1 MNSQNI
7 NLSRRQ
13 KLIAWAIIIF
23 FQVNIAKVSA
33 LNVTFVREYTYQAGE
48 YDSRLTC
55 RAIAMAEAK
64 RLILEELGTYLKS
77 STTVQNG
84 MVVSDDVSTFTAGA
98 VQTKLVEEKWDGAQ
112 YWIKVQMDADPDSV
126 DLAVKRLREDQG
138 KTAELEALRQKTD
151 QALKEIAQLNQQLS
165 QASSEAARFSD
176 QIKYLENA
184 RQLSASELSQQG
196 MAALLANDH
205 TGALLAYSKA
215 LELDPLNGTNLVNR
229 GIAYA
234 RTGDHQKAILDYD
247 RAAKT
252 MSGDH
257 RLYYNRGIANYSLK
271 QYAKA
276 LKDFNKAIL
285 LKPDHSKSFYNRAL
299 VYEALN
305 NNKLAQL
312 DYSKTIKLDPSD
324 IQAYNNRG
332 AVYLQQKLYAKAIS
346 DFNKMI
352 EIDPTFSD
360 AYLNRAGVYAAKGD
374 MAAALTDAKK
384 AAELG
389 NEDARLLLER
399 LER

>member
-1 MNSQNI
+1 MRTVSKSLR
-7 NLSRRQ
+7 LSV
-13 KLIAWAIIIF
+13 LISLLF
-23 FQVNIAKVSA
+23 TVNVNAEIKS
-33 LNVTFVREYTYQAGE
+33 FVRDYTYQAGE

-55 RAIAMAEAK
+55 RAIAMTEAK
-64 RLILEELGTYLKS
+64 RLLLEELGTFLKS

-84 MVVSDDVSTFTAGA
+84 MVVSDDVSIFTAGA
-98 VQTKLVEEKWDGAQ
+98 VQTRLVEEKWDGAQ

-126 DLAVKRLREDQG
+126 DLAVKRLRDDQS
-138 KTAELEALRQKTD
+138 KTAELEALKQKTD
-151 QALKEIAQLNQQLS
+151 QALQEIGRLNQQLS
-165 QASSEAARFSD
+165 QASSEASKFSD

-196 MAALLANDH
+196 MAALMNNDH

-234 RTGDHQKAILDYD
+234 RAGDYQKAVQDYD
-247 RAAKT
+247 RAART
-252 MSGDH
+252 MSQDH
-257 RLYYNRGIANYSLK
+257 RLYYNRGIAFYGLK

-276 LKDFNKAIL
+276 LKDFNQAIL
-285 LKPDHSKSFYNRAL
+285 LKPDHSRSFYNRAL
-299 VYEALN
+299 VYEALK

-352 EIDPTFSD
+352 ELDPAFSD

-374 MAAALTDAKK
+374 MAAALADARK

-389 NEDARLLLER
+389 NEDAKLLMEKLGQ
-399 LER
+399 

>member
-1 MNSQNI
+1 MKI
-7 NLSRRQ
+7 
-13 KLIAWAIIIF
+13 KAIFLIVLIF
-23 FQVNIAKVSA
+23 ADFCLAEKKAFI
-33 LNVTFVREYTYQAGE
+33 REYTYQAGE

-55 RAIAMAEAK
+55 RAIAMTEAK
-64 RLILEELGTYLKS
+64 RLLLEELGTFLKS

-84 MVVSDDVSTFTAGA
+84 MVVSDDVSVFAAGA
-98 VQTKLVEEKWDGAQ
+98 VQTKLVEEKWDGSQ

-126 DLAVKRLREDQG
+126 DLAVKRLREDQN
-138 KTAELEALRQKTD
+138 KTAELEVLRQKTD
-151 QALKEIAQLNQQLS
+151 QSLKEIAQLNQQLS
-165 QASSEAARFSD
+165 QATSEASKFAD

-184 RQLSASELSQQG
+184 RNLSASELSQQG
-196 MAALLANDH
+196 MAALMNNDH

-234 RTGDHQKAILDYD
+234 RAGDLKKAVNDYD

-257 RLYYNRGIANYSLK
+257 RVYYNRGIAFYGLK

-276 LKDFNKAIL
+276 LKDFNQAIL
-285 LKPDHSKSFYNRAL
+285 LKPDHSRSFYNRAL
-299 VYEALN
+299 VYEALK

-312 DYSKTIKLDPSD
+312 DYSKAIKLDPSD

-346 DFNKMI
+346 DFNKII
-352 EIDPTFSD
+352 EIDPAFSD
-360 AYLNRAGVYAAKGD
+360 AYLNRAGVYAVKGD
-374 MAAALTDAKK
+374 MESALTDAKK
-384 AAELG
+384 AALLG
-389 NEDARLLLER
+389 NEEAKTFLQRYHF
-399 LER
+399 

>member
-1 MNSQNI
+1 MT
-7 NLSRRQ
+7 
-13 KLIAWAIIIF
+13 KK
-23 FQVNIAKVSA
+23 VNKACLLLLMFGSLLFTVEVNGEIKS
-33 LNVTFVREYTYQAGE
+33 FVREYTYQAGE

-55 RAIAMAEAK
+55 RAIAMTEAK
-64 RLILEELGTYLKS
+64 RLLLEELGTFLKS

-84 MVVSDDVSTFTAGA
+84 MVVNDDISIFTAGA
-98 VQTKLVEEKWDGAQ
+98 VQTRLVEEKWDGEQ

-126 DLAVKRLREDQG
+126 DLAVKRLREDLN
-138 KTAELEALRQKTD
+138 KTAELEALKQKTD

-165 QASSEAARFSD
+165 QASSEASKFAD
-176 QIKYLENA
+176 QIMYLENA

-196 MAALLANDH
+196 MAALMANDH

-234 RTGDHQKAILDYD
+234 RAGDLQKAMTDYD

-257 RLYYNRGIANYSLK
+257 RVYYNRGIACYGLK
-271 QYAKA
+271 QYSKA
-276 LKDFNKAIL
+276 LKDFNQAIL
-285 LKPDHSKSFYNRAL
+285 LKPDHSRSFYNRAL
-299 VYEALN
+299 VYEALKN
-305 NNKLAQL
+305 KKLAQL
-312 DYSKTIKLDPSD
+312 DYNKAIKLDPSD

-332 AVYLQQKLYAKAIS
+332 AVYLQQKLYAKAIA

-374 MAAALTDAKK
+374 MAAALADAKK

-389 NEDARLLLER
+389 NEEAKLMLEK
-399 LER
+399 LGQ